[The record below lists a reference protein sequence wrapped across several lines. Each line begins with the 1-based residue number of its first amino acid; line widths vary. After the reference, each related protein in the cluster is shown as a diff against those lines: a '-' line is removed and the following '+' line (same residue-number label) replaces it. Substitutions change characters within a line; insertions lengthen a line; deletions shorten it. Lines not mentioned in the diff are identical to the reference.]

1 MAIDVNKVNAMSDK
15 QIINWADRKD
25 EEYAQALIDSYYGYN
40 TGVTCIGP
48 PGIGKSFEGVMIL
61 KNEGCL
67 NVNILNSEYDKDDD
81 DNWQLTQL
89 DITQGPLVRKS
100 DYSNWALYADVWA
113 NRSKDKG
120 GWLDKPGIVI
130 SDDNDQIM
138 KDIVGLSIMM
148 ATTERDLIKSVDLT
162 KANFNNELRKRNI
175 PAKFESDAKL
185 VILTNFK
192 MMEEVQKWRN
202 KVYGQNKKEPAFIK
216 RWEALG
222 DRMEYVD
229 MELDHPR
236 LLRVYIEHKL
246 EKYQIL
252 QNNARLKS
260 LFGRGLTDKELG
272 LVIDWIRNN
281 QLNLKLH
288 LSLRLAEDIAINIIR
303 YPKDWKNKCMK
314 YVNTF

>member
-1 MAIDVNKVNAMSDK
+1 MAIDSNKVNMMSDK
-15 QIINWADRKD
+15 QIIHWAIRKD
-25 EEYAQALIDSYYGYN
+25 EEFTQALLDAYYGYN
-40 TGVTCIGP
+40 TGVVCIGP
-48 PGIGKSFEGVMIL
+48 PGIGKSFEGKVIL

-67 NVNILNSEYDKDDD
+67 NVNILNSEYDKNADDD
-81 DNWQLTQL
+81 WQLTKL
-89 DITQGPLVRKS
+89 DITHGPLVRKS

-113 NRSKDKG
+113 NRSKEKG
-120 GWLDKPGIVI
+120 GWLEKAGVII
-130 SDDNDQIM
+130 SDDNDKIM
-138 KDIVGLSIMM
+138 QDMVGLSIMM
-148 ATTERDLIKSVDLT
+148 ATTERDLIKDVDLT

-236 LLRVYIEHKL
+236 LLRVYVEHKL
-246 EKYQIL
+246 ETYEIL
-252 QNNARLKS
+252 QKSPRLKQ
-260 LFGRGLTDKELG
+260 LFGRGVTNEELG

-303 YPKDWKNKCMK
+303 YPNNWKEKCLK